1 MRQKILVL
9 LGIAVAVLAFYTF
22 VLRPQPEIKGV
33 SAAAAAATGAK
44 PKATNAKTTA
54 TSAKAKAAAAKA
66 KAVQPAPTATN
77 TAAKPADTTG
87 ALTPKVLPPET
98 WGTDPFV
105 RDWVSVNELADLKL
119 KAVTLGGEHPYAL
132 INDQILQIGD
142 EISGKRIVK
151 IESDNVTLEQGGRTF
166 TLLLGE

>member
-1 MRQKILVL
+1 
-9 LGIAVAVLAFYTF
+9 LGIAVAVLALYTF
-22 VLRPQPEIKGV
+22 GLRQRPELKAV
-33 SAAAAAATGAK
+33 SAAAAEATGAK
-44 PKATNAKTTA
+44 AN
-54 TSAKAKAAAAKA
+54 
-66 KAVQPAPTATN
+66 AVQPAPAALEP
-77 TAAKPADTTG
+77 AAKPADTTG

-105 RDWVSVNELADLKL
+105 RDWVMVNELANLKL
-119 KAVTLGGEHPYAL
+119 KAITLGGERPYAL

-142 EISGKRIVK
+142 EISGKRVVN

>member
-1 MRQKILVL
+1 MRQRILVL
-9 LGIAVAVLAFYTF
+9 LGIAVAVLALYTF

-33 SAAAAAATGAK
+33 GAAAAEATG
-44 PKATNAKTTA
+44 
-54 TSAKAKAAAAKA
+54 AKA
-66 KAVQPAPTATN
+66 KAVQPAPMATN

-105 RDWVSVNELADLKL
+105 RDWVTVNELANLKL
-119 KAVTLGGEHPYAL
+119 KAVTLGGDRPYAL
-132 INDQILQIGD
+132 INDQILQVGD
-142 EISGKRIVK
+142 EISGKRVVK

>member
-1 MRQKILVL
+1 
-9 LGIAVAVLAFYTF
+9 LGIAVAVLALYTF
-22 VLRPQPEIKGV
+22 AFRQQPELRGV
-33 SAAAAAATGAK
+33 SAAAAEATGAK
-44 PKATNAKTTA
+44 AD
-54 TSAKAKAAAAKA
+54 
-66 KAVQPAPTATN
+66 AVQPAPTATD
-77 TAAKPADTTG
+77 TAAKPAETTTG

-105 RDWVSVNELADLKL
+105 RDWVMVNELANLKL
-119 KAVTLGGEHPYAL
+119 KAITLGGERPYAL

-142 EISGKRIVK
+142 EISGKRVAK

>member
-1 MRQKILVL
+1 
-9 LGIAVAVLAFYTF
+9 VAA
-22 VLRPQPEIKGV
+22 E
-33 SAAAAAATGAK
+33 
-44 PKATNAKTTA
+44 
-54 TSAKAKAAAAKA
+54 
-66 KAVQPAPTATN
+66 PAETP
-77 TAAKPADTTG
+77 G

-105 RDWVSVNELADLKL
+105 RDWVMVNELANLKL
-119 KAVTLGGEHPYAL
+119 KAITLGGDRPYAL
-132 INDQILQIGD
+132 INDQILQAGD